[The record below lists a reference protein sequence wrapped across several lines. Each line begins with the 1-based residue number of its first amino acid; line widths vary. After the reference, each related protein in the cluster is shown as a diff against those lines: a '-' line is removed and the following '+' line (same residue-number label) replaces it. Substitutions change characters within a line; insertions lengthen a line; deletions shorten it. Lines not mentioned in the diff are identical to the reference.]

1 MDRRL
6 KQEKDSD
13 KELHSYFNYL
23 LNYMPDDQLL
33 KNLGLFQDRITIGDL
48 FFIFELY
55 KKQQNIHGVIA
66 EFGVR
71 WGKNLSLLIS
81 FNCN

>member
-13 KELHSYFNYL
+13 KELKSYFDYL

-48 FFIFELY
+48 LFIFELY
-55 KKQQNIHGVIA
+55 KKQQNVMM
-66 EFGVR
+66 
-71 WGKNLSLLIS
+71 LSLQI
-81 FNCN
+81 